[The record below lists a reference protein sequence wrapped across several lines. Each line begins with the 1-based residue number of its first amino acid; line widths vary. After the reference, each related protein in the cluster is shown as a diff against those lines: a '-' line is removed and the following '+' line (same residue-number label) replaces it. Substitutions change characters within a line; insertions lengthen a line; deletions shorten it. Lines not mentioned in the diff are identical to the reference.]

1 MDLIYTDSS
10 RKDLGVLQGYKL
22 DEAFG
27 KDENDFEITTDLI
40 NTRLQEDY
48 FIYIEGTEY
57 GGIIDSVAPDTSTN
71 TIMPLHPV

>member
-27 KDENDFEITTDLI
+27 KDENDFEITTDLL

-48 FIYIEGTEY
+48 FIYIEGT
-57 GGIIDSVAPDTSTN
+57 
-71 TIMPLHPV
+71 